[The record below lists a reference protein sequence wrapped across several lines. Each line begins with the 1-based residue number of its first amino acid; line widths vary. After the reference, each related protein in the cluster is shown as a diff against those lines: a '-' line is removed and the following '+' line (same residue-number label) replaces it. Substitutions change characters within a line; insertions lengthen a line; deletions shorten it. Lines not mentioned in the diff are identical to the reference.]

1 MKYIRTKD
9 GIIVDTTKYKN
20 VVERTFNDKVVAID
34 LNHWGQDNDKYP
46 TWIDVKDIIKQADTI
61 EELCDEF
68 YIDYGQERFPYS
80 TYRQYER
87 YAGWGDLIRYLR
99 EIHFTGYDGV
109 YGYIWVILPNN
120 APILKPVAKM
130 KGVLPD
136 GKIDW
141 EVL

>member
-1 MKYIRTKD
+1 MKYVRVYEGDYVEDEYVTTYKD
-9 GIIVDTTKYKN
+9 HC
-20 VVERTFNDKVVAID
+20 ERVAMI
-34 LNHWGQDNDKYP
+34 QDNGFDFEGC
-46 TWIDVKDIIKQADTI
+46 IVKQADTI

-120 APILKPVAKM
+120 APILKPVIKM
-130 KGVLPD
+130 KGILPN

-141 EVL
+141 EIL